1 MSDDPAGDDQSTQT
15 GGHPDFDELFL
26 VHDGEDDAYRWF
38 TPRLAARLWLA
49 LELIVNERHLD
60 PDTYEDR
67 LPPIAHARGP
77 EFAARLDE
85 AGADLRGDIERGE
98 PPFPRCTGESIVLG
112 WALGDARDAAAGEET
127 TVEIA
132 GRLVDP
138 LVLTDED
145 SADPASD
152 LTGLYD
158 GLFQDLDFETLYN
171 PELDGVD
178 ASEHGRQLGMESLRP
193 ADWFIPYNNVEHLTA
208 RTRST

>member
-1 MSDDPAGDDQSTQT
+1 MSKDPPGDDQPAPT
-15 GGHPDFDELFL
+15 GGQPDFDGLFFIR
-26 VHDGEDDAYRWF
+26 DGEDDGYRWF

-49 LELIVNERHLD
+49 LELIADERHLD

-67 LPPIAHARGP
+67 LPPIALARGP
-77 EFAARLDE
+77 ELAARLSQ
-85 AGADLRGDIERGE
+85 ACADLRGDIERGE
-98 PPFPRCTGESIVLG
+98 PPFPRCTGESVVLG

-145 SADPASD
+145 SADPVSD

-158 GLFQDLDFETLYN
+158 ALFQDLDFETLYD

-193 ADWFIPYNNVEHLTA
+193 ADWFIPYNNVGHLTE
-208 RTRST
+208 RTPST